1 MQEVADD
8 ETGMYDPGHCAYQDT
23 QRTRRASNT
32 QKQSDNNCATEDLS
46 LETVPGVA
54 VIVNVLE
61 QSPDDA
67 CTEEREW

>member
-32 QKQSDNNCATEDLS
+32 QKQSDNNCATEDL
-46 LETVPGVA
+46 LWK
-54 VIVNVLE
+54 
-61 QSPDDA
+61 QSPA
-67 CTEEREW
+67 LL